1 MRQILWMWNSNL
13 IFSHT
18 HGGEVR
24 ERNELIPKQIYRD
37 SPCSSSEI
45 RNLFIHTFWD
55 DIEFNWISKWVYSN
69 ANNFRYANDSY
80 YFGHNSNCLL
90 LCAHTLSH
98 SVSFRSVIY
107 VFPYYIQ
114 LPVYI
119 SYHIWISMKI
129 CSKIISMK
137 NYGNEHVIH
146 RLRVHTVST
155 YVKWFVV
162 KLIGN
167 SVAQHDAVVG
177 VHNLLAWN
185 LFFSLFN
192 WIIPLLT
199 GITMKWDDF

>member
-13 IFSHT
+13 LFSHT

-90 LCAHTLSH
+90 LRAHTLSH
-98 SVSFRSVIY
+98 AASFRSLLSMCFHTTFSCLSTFLITFEYQWKSVAKSYQWKTMATSMWSIAC
-107 VFPYYIQ
+107 
-114 LPVYI
+114 VYTL
-119 SYHIWISMKI
+119 
-129 CSKIISMK
+129 C
-137 NYGNEHVIH
+137 
-146 RLRVHTVST
+146 LRTYST
-155 YVKWFVV
+155 YTW
-162 KLIGN
+162 
-167 SVAQHDAVVG
+167 S
-177 VHNLLAWN
+177 
-185 LFFSLFN
+185 
-192 WIIPLLT
+192 
-199 GITMKWDDF
+199 